1 MHLGGGGGG
10 GYSLT
15 STIRVCA
22 AERGPDFWTPEI
34 EQGIYFRDF
43 TRTGYDIGDRSENC
57 QNVMI
62 NFHLSIECFARLLV
76 IDSRKL

>member
-1 MHLGGGGGG
+1 MHPGGGGGG

-15 STIRVCA
+15 SPIRVCA

-43 TRTGYDIGDRSENC
+43 TRTGCDIGDRSENFK
-57 QNVMI
+57 MS
-62 NFHLSIECFARLLV
+62 SIISTYPSSALR
-76 IDSRKL
+76 DSW